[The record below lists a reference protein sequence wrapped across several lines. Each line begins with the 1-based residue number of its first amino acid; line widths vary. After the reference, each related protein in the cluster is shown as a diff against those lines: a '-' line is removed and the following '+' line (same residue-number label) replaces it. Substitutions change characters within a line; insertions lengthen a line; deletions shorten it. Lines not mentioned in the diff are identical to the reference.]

1 MPFWVIPSAVWS
13 FSTPAV
19 VLLLMWGAVLGNAW
33 VAATA
38 VMAHLYSA
46 GLAGWDEDED
56 LRQRFGAAWTA
67 YRRGVRGWAPRWR
80 PWHAPDEAPARLYVS
95 QRCAMCSEVGQ
106 WFQQRHARSLLIV
119 AAEDH
124 PSRSLTRI
132 TYDPADGS
140 AAATGITAVARALE
154 HVHIGWAT
162 LAFFLRLPI
171 ICPLVQL
178 LTDASGGEPRT
189 IPRQKSIAP

>member
-1 MPFWVIPSAVWS
+1 
-13 FSTPAV
+13 
-19 VLLLMWGAVLGNAW
+19 
-33 VAATA
+33 
-38 VMAHLYSA
+38 
-46 GLAGWDEDED
+46 
-56 LRQRFGAAWTA
+56 
-67 YRRGVRGWAPRWR
+67 
-80 PWHAPDEAPARLYVS
+80 
-95 QRCAMCSEVGQ
+95 MCSEVGH
-106 WFQQRHARSLLIV
+106 WFQQRQARRLLIV

-132 TYDPADGS
+132 TYESPDGS
-140 AAATGITAVARALE
+140 AAASGIAAVARALE

-162 LAFFLRLPI
+162 LGFFLRFPI